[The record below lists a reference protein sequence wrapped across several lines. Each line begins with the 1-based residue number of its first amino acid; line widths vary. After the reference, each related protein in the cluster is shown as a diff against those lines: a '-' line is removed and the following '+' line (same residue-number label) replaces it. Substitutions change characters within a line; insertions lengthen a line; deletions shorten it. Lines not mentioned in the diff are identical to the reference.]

1 MFLLHLRWRLLVA
14 LLALVSWSDA
24 LAQLPSAEPPEVKA
38 PAPETGL
45 SRWFNPETA
54 PFIPVPLIGA
64 DPDSGT
70 TLGILPTWIVTNQNA
85 DITRI
90 IAPDINHNPDFGW
103 GAHGR
108 IFAYPS
114 EDEQWSVMAGL
125 KEHVEREFDGEFQYG
140 RARRKRWSFNASII
154 YDRDGT
160 PRFFGLGNRSA
171 QSAETNYTSEQE
183 VVQLQAGYN
192 ISKIWQ
198 ILYTARARQVDVQ
211 PGTLAGVPSI
221 QELFPHQRGIGRFRE
236 ALNRISLVYNT
247 MDDLTVPSHGMKLVE
262 YTGIA
267 SRAGL
272 FNDSLY
278 TEAGFDGRGYFPVNH
293 RTIIAAHLALRYLL
307 SAKDVPFWALS
318 SLGGDQS
325 EIGGEQLLRGPVLRP
340 QLAVHERRDTPAH
353 RLLQR
358 GLHPRR
364 SGDRPVRGSRPG
376 LRAVEHH
383 ALRRPAPCLRGW
395 IPGHRETVRRRLCR
409 RRLWQQ
415 RGGRVHRDQLS
426 VLGVARSAH
435 IEGGFDGA
443 LASGAGRAG
452 CTCRISND
460 VVVAD
465 RHRRRGFLGRACH
478 ARGARLR
485 VAD

>member
-1 MFLLHLRWRLLVA
+1 VRAVRAVRRMFLLHMRWRLLVA
-14 LLALVSWSDA
+14 LLALVCWSDA
-24 LAQLPSAEPPEVKA
+24 LAQLPSAEPPEVKQ

-45 SRWFNPETA
+45 SRWFNPATA

-70 TLGILPTWIVTNQNA
+70 TLGILPTWIVTNENA

-90 IAPDINHNPDFGW
+90 IAPDINHNPNFGW

-114 EDEQWSVMAGL
+114 EDEQWSLMAGV
-125 KEHVEREFDGEFQYG
+125 KQRVEREFDGEFQYG
-140 RARRKRWSFNASII
+140 RARKKRWSFNASII
-154 YDRDGT
+154 YERDGT
-160 PRFFGLGNRSA
+160 PRFFGVGNRSPQA
-171 QSAETNYTSEQE
+171 GESNYTSEQE

-198 ILYTARARQVDVQ
+198 ILYTARARQVDVL
-211 PGTLAGVPSI
+211 PGTLSGVPSI
-221 QELFPHQRGIGRFRE
+221 EALYPNQRGIGRFRE

-278 TEAGFDGRGYFPVNH
+278 TEAGFDGRGFFPVGH
-293 RTIIAAHLALRYLL
+293 QTIIAAHLALRYLL

-325 EIGGEQLLRGPVLRP
+325 EIGGEQLLRG
-340 QLAVHERRDTPAH
+340 
-353 RLLQR
+353 
-358 GLHPRR
+358 
-364 SGDRPVRGSRPG
+364 
-376 LRAVEHH
+376 
-383 ALRRPAPCLRGW
+383 
-395 IPGHRETVRRRLCR
+395 
-409 RRLWQQ
+409 
-415 RGGRVHRDQLS
+415 
-426 VLGVARSAH
+426 
-435 IEGGFDGA
+435 F
-443 LASGAGRAG
+443 GAGRYYDRNYLSMSAEV
-452 CTCRISND
+452 RRH
-460 VVVAD
+460 VVSFDAVSTHVDLEIAPFVD
-465 RHRRRGFLGRACH
+465 LGRVFTRLSTMPFDGLH
-478 ARGARLR
+478 HVYGVGFRGIARPFVVGYVDVGYGSNGMA
-485 VAD
+485 VFTGISYPF

>member
-1 MFLLHLRWRLLVA
+1 MFLLHARWRIVLA
-14 LLALVSWSDA
+14 LLSLASWSNA

-38 PAPETGL
+38 PAQGTGL

-70 TLGILPTWIVTNQNA
+70 TLGILPTWIVTDQNQ

-90 IAPDINHNPDFGW
+90 IAPDIQHNPYFGW

-114 EDEQWSVMAGL
+114 EDEQWSIMAGL
-125 KEHVEREFDGEFQYG
+125 KQRVEREFDGEFQYG
-140 RARRKRWSFNASII
+140 RARKKRWSFNASVI
-154 YDRDGT
+154 YERDGT

-198 ILYTARARQVDVQ
+198 LLYTARARQVDVL
-211 PGTLAGVPSI
+211 PGTLSGVPSI
-221 QELFPHQRGIGRFRE
+221 QERFPDQRGIGRFRE

-278 TEAGFDGRGYFPVNH
+278 TEAGFDGRGYFPVGH
-293 RTIIAAHLALRYLL
+293 QTIIAAHLALRYLL

-325 EIGGEQLLRGPVLRP
+325 EIGGEQLLRG
-340 QLAVHERRDTPAH
+340 
-353 RLLQR
+353 
-358 GLHPRR
+358 
-364 SGDRPVRGSRPG
+364 
-376 LRAVEHH
+376 
-383 ALRRPAPCLRGW
+383 
-395 IPGHRETVRRRLCR
+395 
-409 RRLWQQ
+409 
-415 RGGRVHRDQLS
+415 
-426 VLGVARSAH
+426 
-435 IEGGFDGA
+435 F
-443 LASGAGRAG
+443 GAGRYYD
-452 CTCRISND
+452 RNSSSISAE
-460 VVVAD
+460 VR
-465 RHRRRGFLGRACH
+465 RHIISFNAVSTHVDLEIAPFVDLGRVFGRLSTLPFTQMH
-478 ARGARLR
+478 HVYGLGFRGIARPFVVGYVDVGYGSNG
-485 VAD
+485 VAVFTGISYPF